1 VLSSP
6 GRSKPPAHSK
16 TNTKTALG
24 DRASRAVAQLQTA
37 WVILGEQGWV
47 ILAERRRAL
56 TIDRADCGTEGKPI
70 GWNSTLAK
78 GESRMA
84 KLGSDKRPAVVRVR
98 TMPKGEEIVALCERH
113 HWKVIVGIEPD
124 QPEDLSDIDLLLRG
138 PVAEPPAPRAAP
150 RIGRNDYCPCGSGK
164 KFKNCCATP

>member
-1 VLSSP
+1 
-6 GRSKPPAHSK
+6 
-16 TNTKTALG
+16 
-24 DRASRAVAQLQTA
+24 
-37 WVILGEQGWV
+37 
-47 ILAERRRAL
+47 
-56 TIDRADCGTEGKPI
+56 
-70 GWNSTLAK
+70 
-78 GESRMA
+78 MA

-138 PVAEPPAPRAAP
+138 PAGKPPAPCAAP

-164 KFKNCCATP
+164 KFKNCCCSAP